1 MTSKEKK
8 RSETK
13 KRWSKRKKRFSRRT
27 HKFFRGIRRGSHV
40 FFRSL
45 DGAFVGTVL
54 AGTAAG
60 FYLVYLTKND
70 MSQKIADINAA
81 NNAANNAAAAAA
93 ANRAH
98 ERFLKENM
106 LRDMGWREAGWNK
119 LKKGLVTATE
129 IGDNLT
135 SGQIFPDLWEGTKH
149 SAAKTVE
156 NAKNSLIQST
166 WNVNL
171 TKNSLNDVLKRKKGV
186 LALMTG
192 SGSLV
197 GLYKGYVKGRTEVN
211 AEIHSEKILKRMRK
225 KRRKSRKSK
234 EKK

>member
-13 KRWSKRKKRFSRRT
+13 KRWSKRKKRFSRRS

-40 FFRSL
+40 FLQSL
-45 DGAFVGTVL
+45 DGAIGGAIL

-60 FYLVYLTKND
+60 FYLAYLTYND
-70 MSQKIADINAA
+70 SSQKIAA
-81 NNAANNAAAAAA
+81 NNALREE
-93 ANRAH
+93 NRMQAKRVA
-98 ERFLKENM
+98 EGILKEN
-106 LRDMGWREAGWNK
+106 MGWREAGWNK
-119 LKKGLVTATE
+119 VKKGLVTATE

-135 SGQIFPDLWEGTKH
+135 SGQIFPNLWEGTKH

-156 NAKNSLIQST
+156 NAKNSLIEST
-166 WNVNL
+166 WDLNV
-171 TKNSLNDVLKRKKGV
+171 TKRSLNDVLKKKGRAWV
-186 LALMTG
+186 LVTA

-197 GLYKGYVKGRTEVN
+197 GLYKGYVKGRTDVK

-225 KRRKSRKSK
+225 SRKSK